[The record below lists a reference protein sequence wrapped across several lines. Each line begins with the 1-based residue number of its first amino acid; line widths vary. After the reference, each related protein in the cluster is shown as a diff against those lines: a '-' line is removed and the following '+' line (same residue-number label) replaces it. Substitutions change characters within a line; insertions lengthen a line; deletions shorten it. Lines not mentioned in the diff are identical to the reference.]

1 MCDNA
6 ERLNRPRE
14 SKETFIKKPKKAVK
28 EKKKRVKGT
37 PKAPRKPKAPKTRC
51 GGTMTEAAFFS
62 FLRSALRQK
71 SRRWAPIYQCLQA
84 ARRPSRNQNKRLKWE
99 FQCSKCNGWFPQKE
113 VSVDHIDPCGSL
125 RSFEDLPAF
134 ARRLFVEKEGLRVLC
149 NPCHQIITKTERE
162 RNDS

>member
-37 PKAPRKPKAPKTRC
+37 PKATRKPKAPKTRC
-51 GGTMTEAAFFS
+51 GGTMTEAAFWS
-62 FLRSALRQK
+62 FIRSALRQK
-71 SRRWAPIYQCLQA
+71 SRRWKPIYDCLNA
-84 ARRPSRNQNKRLKWE
+84 AKRPNKSNNKRLKYE
-99 FQCSKCNGWFPQKE
+99 AQCAECKGWFPLAD
-113 VSVDHIDPCGSL
+113 VSVDHVVATGSL
-125 RSFEDLPAF
+125 RSMEDLPGF
-134 ARRLFVEKEGLRVLC
+134 VSRLFCEKEGLQVLC
-149 NPCHQIITKTERE
+149 NDKCHAAKTARE